1 MVDTRQAGNREEPR
15 SLILEAENP
24 SAFDAEVG
32 HGSNIMSRVF
42 ITGSADGLGMAAA
55 QALISE
61 GHEVVVHARS
71 TNRAAVF
78 EPIQDKLLGIVTGDL
93 SSDTETRSIADQ
105 INRIGTMDAVIHN
118 AGIYLE
124 RERGNTPECHAKIL
138 AVNVLAPYLLTALIE
153 RPGRLIYL
161 SSGMHQGGS
170 SNLDDIDWAK
180 RTWSAGQAYS
190 ESKLYVAALS
200 SAISAWWPDV
210 ITGSVNPGWVPTRMG
225 GASAPDDLEMGHQT
239 QTWLAAS
246 DEVTKRESGQY
257 WYHRQPVRA
266 AQEVTDT
273 VFQKKLINKL
283 EQLTGMVLPK

>member
-1 MVDTRQAGNREEPR
+1 
-15 SLILEAENP
+15 
-24 SAFDAEVG
+24 
-32 HGSNIMSRVF
+32 MSRVF

-55 QALISE
+55 QALMSE

-71 TNRAAVF
+71 TSRAAVF
-78 EPIQDKLLGIVTGDL
+78 DPIQDKLLGIVTGDL
-93 SSDTETRSIADQ
+93 TSDAETRSIADQ
-105 INRIGTMDAVIHN
+105 MNRIGKMDAVIHN

-124 RERGNTPECHAKIL
+124 RERGNTPEGLAKIL
-138 AVNVLAPYLLTALIE
+138 AVNVLAPYLLTVLIE
-153 RPGRLIYL
+153 RPSRLIYL

-190 ESKLYVAALS
+190 ESKLYIAALS
-200 SAISAWWPDV
+200 SAISARWPDV

-225 GASAPDDLEMGHQT
+225 GASAPDDLQMGHQT

-266 AQEVTDT
+266 AQEVTNPTFHERLTD
-273 VFQKKLINKL
+273 KL
-283 EQLTGMVLPK
+283 EQLTGVVLPK